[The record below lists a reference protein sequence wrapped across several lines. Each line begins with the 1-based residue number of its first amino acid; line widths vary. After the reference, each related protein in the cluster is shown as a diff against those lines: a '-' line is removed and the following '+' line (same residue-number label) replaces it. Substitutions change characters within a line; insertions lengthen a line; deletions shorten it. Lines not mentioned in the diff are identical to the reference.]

1 LRRSRA
7 LEAVTAVERRF
18 KAEVE
23 AAAGIAREIGSHRR
37 SNHAALGR
45 ALQTFNDCGRH
56 SAFACAAAGSHR
68 AMLIAR
74 DSALADRLRGADE
87 RVEAARDR
95 MLPWAQIRCGLER
108 RLNRELRT
116 LKV

>member
-1 LRRSRA
+1 
-7 LEAVTAVERRF
+7 
-18 KAEVE
+18 
-23 AAAGIAREIGSHRR
+23 
-37 SNHAALGR
+37 
-45 ALQTFNDCGRH
+45 
-56 SAFACAAAGSHR
+56 
-68 AMLIAR
+68 MLIAR
-74 DSALADRLRGADE
+74 DSALADRLREADE